1 MSTAYQYLVGTDYI
15 LDTPEGTEIRRVDR
29 LDGVYGDAYAQAV
42 NVLTDANVPAL
53 GSAHP
58 AKGDAYLEQR
68 IVRAIEPGRFDVELI
83 YRTRDTLWSSG
94 GQYELAVQRT
104 GYKSQFDADGEQIQ
118 TTSADGMQVHV
129 IERDIPIAVA
139 KWRRVKTSLAA
150 AINEMGA
157 VGCVNLS
164 EFKGAPAGHMLCS
177 HGEITR
183 LYEGAWLQTF
193 EFQFHPLGWLVTV
206 THEDWDGR
214 PIEDPL
220 LGSEKNYYRVFNEY
234 DFNTLALDIQ

>member
-1 MSTAYQYLVGTDYI
+1 MSIAYRYIIGTDYI
-15 LDTPEGTEIRRVDR
+15 VDTPEGTEIRRVDR
-29 LDGVYGDAYAQAV
+29 LDGVWGDAYAQAV

-83 YRTRDTLWSSG
+83 YKTRDTLWSEG
-94 GQYELAVQRT
+94 GQYEVAVQRT
-104 GYKSQFDADGEQIQ
+104 SYKSQFTPDGDEIWTKSGTDTQRHI
-118 TTSADGMQVHV
+118 V
-129 IERDIPIAVA
+129 ERDIPIVVS
-139 KWRRVKTSLAA
+139 KWRRVRTSLAA
-150 AINEMGA
+150 ALLDMGA
-157 VGCVNLS
+157 VGCVNSS
-164 EFKGAPAGHMLCS
+164 EFVGAPAGYMLCS

-193 EFQFHPLGWLVTV
+193 EFQFHPLSWAVTV

-214 PIEDPL
+214 PVEDPA
-220 LGSEKNYYRVFNEY
+220 LGAEKNVYRVFNEY
-234 DFNTLALDIQ
+234 NFNALGLVIQ